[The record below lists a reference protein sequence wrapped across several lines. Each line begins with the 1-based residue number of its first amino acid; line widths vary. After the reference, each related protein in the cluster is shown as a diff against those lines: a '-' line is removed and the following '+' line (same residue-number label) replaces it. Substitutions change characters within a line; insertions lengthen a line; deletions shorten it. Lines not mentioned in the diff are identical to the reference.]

1 MMQSTVLATL
11 QKVNDAKRELADEL
25 EKPHS
30 SKELSQIR
38 KGVKLLDNLA
48 ADLLLADL
56 QNQSDSLREQAG
68 QLQELSDKINQ
79 TSADLA
85 KIATT
90 IKDIADKVNAIL
102 SAAAILSGAGL
113 I

>member
-1 MMQSTVLATL
+1 MMESTILATL

-25 EKPHS
+25 GKPHS

-38 KGVKLLDNLA
+38 KGVRLLDNLA
-48 ADLLLADL
+48 ADLFLQDL
-56 QNQSDSLREQAG
+56 QNQSDNLRQQAG

-79 TSADLA
+79 TSENLA

-90 IKDIADKVNAIL
+90 IKDIADKVNALID
-102 SAAAILSGAGL
+102 AAAILSGAGL